1 MDTGDVTALLREV
14 AERIV
19 RPRFRALADHEVIE
33 KAPGDLVT
41 VADREAELEI
51 TAALLADDPGTLV
64 VGEEAVSAD
73 PELLGR
79 LDDAAHAWVV
89 DPVDGTRNFVR
100 GSPDYAVMVAELRAG
115 VTERGWILLPE
126 HDVVIVGERG
136 DGVRRGGAPLSPIAR
151 AGGPWAG
158 RGSRSRFLVS
168 GEGFAT
174 TTGKWCC
181 GVDYAELVTGYADY
195 LVYSRAYPWDHAPGA
210 LFVELLGGV
219 VRMRDGTAYR
229 PTGHPDGGLIAAA
242 SPGIADRVGP
252 HVLPR

>member
-19 RPRFRALADHEVIE
+19 RPRFRSLADHEIIE

-41 VADREAELEI
+41 VADREAEAEI
-51 TAALLADDPGTLV
+51 TAALLADDPATLV

-73 PELLGR
+73 SGLLDRLEL
-79 LDDAAHAWVV
+79 AAHAWVV

-100 GSPDYAVMVAELRAG
+100 GSPDYAVMVAEIRSG
-115 VTERGWILLPE
+115 ITERGWILLPE
-126 HDVVIVGERG
+126 QDLLIVGDRAG
-136 DGVRRGGAPLSPIAR
+136 GVWRNGVPLSPIAR
-151 AGGPWAG
+151 AGGSWAG

-168 GEGFAT
+168 GEGFST
-174 TTGKWCC
+174 STGKWCC
-181 GVDYAELVTGYADY
+181 GVDYADLVTGYADY
-195 LVYSRAYPWDHAPGA
+195 LIYSRAYPWDHAPGS

-229 PTGHPDGGLIAAA
+229 PTGRHDGGLLAAA
-242 SPGIADRVGP
+242 APRIADHVGP
-252 HVLPR
+252 HVLPG